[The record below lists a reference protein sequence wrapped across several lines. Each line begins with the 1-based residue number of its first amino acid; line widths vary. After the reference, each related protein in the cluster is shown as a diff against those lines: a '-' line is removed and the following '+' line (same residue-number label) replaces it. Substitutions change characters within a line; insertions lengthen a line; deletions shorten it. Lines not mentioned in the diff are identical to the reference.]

1 MGLGLGLSTNPLK
14 DGEDIPLLLR
24 PKWSYY
30 GKRFFIDNFEAG
42 VTLWETPA
50 GQLNLLALPTLE
62 QLYFRRW
69 QYSTLRYPTKTP
81 GLGGQN
87 EAGDQGLGTTQIHPQ
102 LHHRHTSA
110 LAGFEYNHSL
120 NDFEFN
126 LQILEEVSGYHSGRE
141 MRLAVSRDLSQYWRA
156 SLGANY
162 QNRAYIN
169 YFYGITSSESK
180 GEFAEYSAHSGGWS
194 ELVRLEYLRPISDH
208 FAIKASSGLKFFAPE
223 IAASPLLDKKRV
235 YSVFIGGV
243 YSF

>member
-1 MGLGLGLSTNPLK
+1 VGLGLSTNPLK
-14 DGEDIPLLLR
+14 DGEDIPLLVR

-42 VTLWETPA
+42 VTLWETPV

-81 GLGGQN
+81 GLDGQN
-87 EAGDQGLGTTQIHPQ
+87 QASEGLGTREVKPE
-102 LHHRHTSA
+102 LHQRHTSA
-110 LAGFEYNHSL
+110 LAGFEYNHSF
-120 NDFEFN
+120 NDVEFN
-126 LQILEEVSGYHSGRE
+126 LQILEEVSGYHDGRE
-141 MRLAVSRDLSQYWRA
+141 MRLAISRDLFQYWRI

-169 YFYGITSSESK
+169 YFYGITSDETK
-180 GEFAEYSAHSGGWS
+180 GEFAEYTADGGGWS
-194 ELVRLEYLRPISDH
+194 ELVRLEYLRPISDN
-208 FAIKASSGLKFFAPE
+208 FAIKASTGLKFFAPQ
-223 IAASPLLDKKRV
+223 ITASPLLDKKRV